1 MKKSF
6 LLSIFF
12 YMSLCAVASPNADLM
27 AAIDRVTEMYTNF
40 QHISN
45 ASREASTARLNLLDD
60 SNDRLFCSLSMRA
73 PGDLIAIG
81 VCSPDKY
88 DINVENYVNRYYD
101 FSRTNKIK
109 FGFSVIGEK
118 SRMREDAV
126 GPQFRKLESESH
138 YAEVVVEKF
147 YDGIAKPLKVTD
159 TILIDTETKLII
171 NWTNRTS
178 LRQENII
185 QPGESIENLKFL
197 AAHAYSLGNYSKA
210 YQLYEKILTMQPNEQ
225 EASYKLAIM
234 LYKKNG
240 TPMMSDDK
248 KQDKR
253 MRDKR
258 ILELLDTAI
267 KGRRYQISECA
278 TNMKYWIT
286 C

>member
-1 MKKSF
+1 MKKTF

-12 YMSLCAVASPNADLM
+12 YMSLCVVASPNADLM
-27 AAIDRVTEMYTNF
+27 SAIDRVTEMYTNF

-45 ASREASTARLNLLDD
+45 SSPQASTARLDLLDD
-60 SNDRLFCSLSMRA
+60 SNDRFFCSLSMRA
-73 PGDLIAIG
+73 PGDLVAIG
-81 VCSPDKY
+81 VCPPDKY

-101 FSRTNKIK
+101 FSRTKKIK
-109 FGFSVIGEK
+109 FNFSVNNEK
-118 SRMREDAV
+118 SRIREDAV

-159 TILIDTETKLII
+159 TILIDTETKKII

-178 LRQENII
+178 LRQGNENLI
-185 QPGESIENLKFL
+185 QPGVSIENIKFQ
-197 AAHAYSLGNYSKA
+197 AARAYGMGNYTQA
-210 YQLYEKILTMQPNEQ
+210 YQLYEKILTMQSNEQ
-225 EASYKLAIM
+225 EASYKLAVM
-234 LYKKNG
+234 LYKKKG
-240 TPMMSDDK
+240 TPEMSK
-248 KQDKR
+248 GER
-253 MRDKR
+253 NKR

-267 KGRRYQISECA
+267 KGRGYQIRECA